1 MEKIIAESNDKIL
14 PHRIEVNGKGIWE
27 VYINDKVF
35 DIKDTKEQA
44 ALCLFSYYP
53 TGDLSG
59 LVEKLV
65 EKSVIDKWYN
75 KVLDKLI
82 NFFTWKTAK

>member
-1 MEKIIAESNDKIL
+1 MVQGKIKEQIL
-14 PHRIEVNGKGIWE
+14 PNRIVVRKNGRYG
-27 VYINDKVF
+27 VYINDKLI
-35 DIKDTKEQA
+35 DIKDTKKQA
-44 ALCLFSYYP
+44 AQSLFFNYP

-82 NFFTWKTAK
+82 NFFTWKRK